1 MSVEVRDAE
10 KRKGLSKYYAYSVEV
25 ELNNGTKYFIFR
37 RYKEFHDLN
46 QRLEDRFPVD
56 AGYFNKEERTL
67 PELPKKIIF
76 GRSAVRNVAEQR
88 LPILDTYMRVSSF
101 RVRLNIKLCIST
113 LRVFVLAARSQ

>member
-1 MSVEVRDAE
+1 M
-10 KRKGLSKYYAYSVEV
+10 
-25 ELNNGTKYFIFR
+25 
-37 RYKEFHDLN
+37 
-46 QRLEDRFPVD
+46 D

-101 RVRLNIKLCIST
+101 RVHLNIKLCIST